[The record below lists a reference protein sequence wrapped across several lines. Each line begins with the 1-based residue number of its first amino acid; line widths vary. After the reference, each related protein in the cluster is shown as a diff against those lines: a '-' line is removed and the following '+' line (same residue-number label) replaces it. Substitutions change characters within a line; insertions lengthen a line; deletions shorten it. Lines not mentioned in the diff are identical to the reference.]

1 MDEKIKEIKEG
12 IKIKPRDDCEGC
24 RFPFDIQYL
33 LSQIK
38 ELEDNIDDPEW
49 CCEKHKA
56 ILVARIK
63 ELEENLKYSRISDE
77 DLQKLNEEESI

>member
-1 MDEKIKEIKEG
+1 MDKKIKEIKEG

-33 LSQIK
+33 LSRIK

-56 ILVARIK
+56 GLVARIK
-63 ELEENLKYSRISDE
+63 ELEEELKCSQISDE
-77 DLQKLNEEESI
+77 DLQKLGVDE